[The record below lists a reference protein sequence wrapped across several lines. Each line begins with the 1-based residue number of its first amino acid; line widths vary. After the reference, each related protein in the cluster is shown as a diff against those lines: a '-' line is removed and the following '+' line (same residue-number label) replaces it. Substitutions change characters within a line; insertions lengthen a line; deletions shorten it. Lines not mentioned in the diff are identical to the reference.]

1 MPIELEPYALDT
13 HVPVIA
19 VLAEQLQQGAEAAL
33 AATTETDQLV
43 RVMPTIFEEFLHGV
57 AAIVSADIPI
67 SATGIVTPHA
77 LGVCGVYD
85 DRGS

>member
-19 VLAEQLQQGAEAAL
+19 VLAEQLQQEAEAAL

-43 RVMPTIFEEFLHGV
+43 RVAGLQ
-57 AAIVSADIPI
+57 
-67 SATGIVTPHA
+67 A
-77 LGVCGVYD
+77 LGRALTHEVDLLLGAV
-85 DRGS
+85 RPAAAEAAAEVE

>member
-19 VLAEQLQQGAEAAL
+19 VLAEQLQQEAEAAL

-43 RVMPTIFEEFLHGV
+43 RVAGLQ
-57 AAIVSADIPI
+57 
-67 SATGIVTPHA
+67 A
-77 LGVCGVYD
+77 LGRALTHELYLLLSAV
-85 DRGS
+85 RPAAAEAAAEEE